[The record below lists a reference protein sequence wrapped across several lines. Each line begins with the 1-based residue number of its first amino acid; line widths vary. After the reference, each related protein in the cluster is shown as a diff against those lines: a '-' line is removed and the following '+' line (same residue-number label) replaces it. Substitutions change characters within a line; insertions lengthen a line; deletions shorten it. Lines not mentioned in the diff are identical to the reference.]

1 MPSDTSSSDGINTS
15 SSRKK
20 KRNHYKK
27 GDILSE
33 NRKVKILQDVKIN
46 NLSSKRRKT
55 DILTVL
61 NNYENGNTETN
72 NEVIL
77 GSFSEKISLDFE
89 KNKNEN
95 NTSNE
100 NEKILSESPEKL
112 ISNVTKNGDSNS
124 KRMNDN
130 FNFKRNSSESE
141 LSEEERKYVTQ
152 KNYFRK
158 DIDIIPASKRHGKR
172 IRNKFHIC
180 YYCNKKI
187 INMARH
193 FDTVHDKEPDIA
205 KYLIYPKKSI
215 QRKKGFAE
223 IIKVGDFYYNCNVLS
238 SRCGEL
244 ILVRRPT
251 ENESKLVT
259 YSDYGPCPNCLGF
272 MLKKHIW
279 HHIKYNCKE
288 KQCNNN
294 STKAKH
300 VIAESNAI
308 ISDIF
313 GFGFSQEY
321 NNSIISNLRSDEIGN
336 ICKND
341 VLILKFGAMQF
352 EKYASTQSDYIRQS
366 MRQLARLQLAL
377 NGLDQHN
384 SRSLSDYLT
393 PDKFDIIVQATK
405 KITMNPISSDSI
417 VRPEFHT
424 PSLALKIGF
433 ALKKCIA
440 IQRGS
445 ALRAGNMKKNKSLL
459 SLNDLIDMEWN
470 IRISSNALS
479 TLHRRKFNAT
489 QLLPITDDLVHLSKY
504 IDDEIIKYKLEVENE
519 KRNNQKWTRLA
530 TLCLARIIL
539 FNKRRSGEASK
550 MKLSDYISRPTWDEN
565 TEEIKNSLTPVE
577 RKLSESMSLVEVEGK
592 RGRKV
597 PIILPSAVK
606 ECVDI
611 LIRHRDEC
619 GIAFENRY
627 VFSRSNGSRRF
638 LRGHDCLKKICGEI
652 FLANPD
658 AITGTKLRKYV
669 ATVCQLFNMTEN
681 EYDWLARHLGH
692 DISVHREFYRLHEN
706 AIELTKVSRILLAV
720 DQGEVHK
727 YAGKNIQDIQIKGQ

>member
-1 MPSDTSSSDGINTS
+1 MKLGNLYQTSC
-15 SSRKK
+15 
-20 KRNHYKK
+20 
-27 GDILSE
+27 
-33 NRKVKILQDVKIN
+33 
-46 NLSSKRRKT
+46 KT
-55 DILTVL
+55 EIV
-61 NNYENGNTETN
+61 
-72 NEVIL
+72 
-77 GSFSEKISLDFE
+77 SLL
-89 KNKNEN
+89 KTNKNEYAKN
-95 NTSNE
+95 NNDHISDSFSKKLILDVQDSKNATNSEIEINLSERLTSNFSK
-100 NEKILSESPEKL
+100 NNPSKSKFEKID
-112 ISNVTKNGDSNS
+112 NDS
-124 KRMNDN
+124 KQ
-130 FNFKRNSSESE
+130 NSSESQ
-141 LSEEERKYVTQ
+141 LSEEECTSISRKY
-152 KNYFRK
+152 NCRK
-158 DIDIIPASKRHGKR
+158 DIDIVPASKNHGKR

-193 FDTVHDKEPDIA
+193 FDTVHDKEPEIA

-238 SRCGEL
+238 SNCGEL

-251 ENESKLVT
+251 ENESKFVT

-279 HHIKYNCKE
+279 HHIKYNCNE
-288 KQCNNN
+288 KQTDPNYI
-294 STKAKH
+294 KARH

-321 NNSIISNLRSDEIGN
+321 NNSIISNLRFDEIGN
-336 ICKND
+336 ICRND

-352 EKYASTQSDYIRQS
+352 EKYADTQSEYIRQS
-366 MRQLARLQLAL
+366 MRQLARLRLSL
-377 NGLDQHN
+377 NSLDQNN
-384 SRSLSDYLT
+384 SRSFSDYLT
-393 PDKFDIIVQATK
+393 PDKFDLIVQATK
-405 KITMNPISSDSI
+405 NITMNQISSDSI

-445 ALRAGNMKKNKSLL
+445 ALRAGNMKMNKSLL

-489 QLLPITDDLVHLSKY
+489 QLLPITDDLVKLSRH
-504 IDDEIIKYKLEVENE
+504 IDNEIIKYKLEVDCVR
-519 KRNNQKWTRLA
+519 RNNQKWTRLA

-550 MKLSDYISRPTWDEN
+550 MKLSDYISRPTWDEQN
-565 TEEIKNSLTPVE
+565 TQEIRNSLSSVE
-577 RKLSESMSLVEVEGK
+577 KKLSESMTLVEVEGK

-597 PIILPSAVK
+597 PVILPSLIK

-619 GIAFENRY
+619 GIAIGNKY
-627 VFSRSNGSRRF
+627 VFSRSNNSKQY
-638 LRGHDCLKKICGEI
+638 LRGHDCLKKICDEVI
-652 FLANPD
+652 LTNPD

-669 ATVCQLFNMTEN
+669 ATVCQLFNMSEN

-692 DISVHREFYRLHEN
+692 DITVHREFYRLHES

-727 YAGKNIQDIQIKGQ
+727 YAGKNIKDIHIKGQ